1 MKNLAPLL
9 LVLALALPLRAQT
22 AAPAPGPGD
31 ITDDTTPQNN
41 SLSSTP
47 YHLRMPQPMDHKPNP
62 TPAPPE
68 ISGPIEHFFQTL
80 KTGDY
85 AGAYETFLSGTRL
98 GAQKDK
104 MSYQISKTEEAF
116 GLYGKLN
123 DIEVY
128 DNYPMGKN
136 VIVMTYLTRQE
147 NQPLRW
153 RFIYY
158 RADKNW
164 MLINIGFDDP
174 LLDLI
179 Y

>member
-1 MKNLAPLL
+1 MKKLTLL
-9 LVLALALPLRAQT
+9 LLALAFTLPLRAQNST
-22 AAPAPGPGD
+22 PPGPGD
-31 ITDDTTPQNN
+31 VTDDTTPQNN
-41 SLSSTP
+41 SMTGMP
-47 YHLRMPQPMDHKPNP
+47 YHLRMPQPLDHKPNP
-62 TPAPPE
+62 TPPPPE
-68 ISGPIEHFFQTL
+68 IGEPIEHFFQTL

-85 AGAYETFLSGTRL
+85 AGAYETFLTGTRL
-98 GAQKDK
+98 GAQKEK

-123 DIEVY
+123 DDELY
-128 DNYPMGKN
+128 DNYAMGKN
-136 VIVMTYLTRQE
+136 ILVLTYFTRHE

-158 RADKNW
+158 RADKSW

-179 Y
+179 D

>member
-1 MKNLAPLL
+1 MKKLAFLL
-9 LVLALALPLRAQT
+9 LALAFTLPLRAQT
-22 AAPAPGPGD
+22 APSSPTD
-31 ITDDTTPQNN
+31 ITDDTTPQN
-41 SLSSTP
+41 STGMTGAP
-47 YHLRMPQPMDHKPNP
+47 YHLRMPQPLDHKPDA
-62 TPAPPE
+62 TPPPAA
-68 ISGPIEHFFQTL
+68 ISGPIEHFFATL
-80 KTGDY
+80 KSGDY
-85 AGAYETFLSGTRL
+85 AGAYETFLAGTRL
-98 GAQKDK
+98 GAQKQK

-123 DIEVY
+123 DIELY
-128 DNYPMGKN
+128 DDYPMGKN
-136 VIVMTYLTRQE
+136 IVVLTYFSRHE

-158 RADKNW
+158 RADTSW

>member
-1 MKNLAPLL
+1 MKYLTLL
-9 LVLALALPLRAQT
+9 LLAALALPLRAQT
-22 AAPAPGPGD
+22 PPSPTD
-31 ITDDTTPQNN
+31 ITDDTTQPP
-41 SLSSTP
+41 SATTSSS
-47 YHLRMPQPMDHKPNP
+47 YHLRMPSTPDHKPNP
-62 TPAPPE
+62 TLPPQE
-68 ISGPIEHFFQTL
+68 IDGPIQHFFQGL

-85 AGAYETFLSGTRL
+85 AGAYETFLTGTRL

-123 DIEVY
+123 DDEIY

-136 VIVMTYLTRQE
+136 VLVLTYLTRHQ

-158 RADKNW
+158 RADKSW

-174 LLDLI
+174 LLDLV

>member
-1 MKNLAPLL
+1 MKYLTLL
-9 LVLALALPLRAQT
+9 LLAATLTVPLRAQT
-22 AAPAPGPGD
+22 PAPSPTD
-31 ITDDTTPQNN
+31 ITDDTTPKPEGA
-41 SLSSTP
+41 SGSP
-47 YHLRMPQPMDHKPNP
+47 YHLRMPQPLDHKPTP
-62 TPAPPE
+62 TPPPPE

-85 AGAYETFLSGTRL
+85 AGAYENFLTGTRL
-98 GAQKDK
+98 GAQKEK

-123 DIEVY
+123 DDEVY
-128 DNYPMGKN
+128 DNYGIGKN
-136 VIVMTYLTRQE
+136 VLVLTYLTRNE

-158 RADKNW
+158 RADKTW

-179 Y
+179 D

>member
-1 MKNLAPLL
+1 MKYLTLL
-9 LVLALALPLRAQT
+9 LFAAALVLPLRAQD
-22 AAPAPGPGD
+22 APSASNL
-31 ITDDTTPQNN
+31 TDDTTTPPN
-41 SLSSTP
+41 SPSSSP
-47 YHLRMPQPMDHKPNP
+47 YHLRMPQPMDHKPTA
-62 TPAPPE
+62 TPPPPE
-68 ISGPIEHFFQTL
+68 ISSSIEHFFQTL

-85 AGAYETFLSGTRL
+85 AGAYETFLTGTRL
-98 GAQKDK
+98 GAQKQK

-116 GLYGKLN
+116 GLYGKLT
-123 DIEVY
+123 DDEVY

-136 VIVMTYLTRQE
+136 ILVLTYLTRHE

-158 RADKNW
+158 RADKTW

-174 LLDLI
+174 LLDLV